1 MRLSK
6 ELKKLVVFTLAGA
19 LPIGV
24 FMVLPY
30 GTFADIDALP
40 AHPLIVH
47 GVIVA
52 VPVVALWIILSMWNP
67 RVFTAS
73 FVPMYA
79 LSVIAT
85 LGVVAAKSSGASLT
99 AAVGLPD
106 PHADSG
112 NRLIPVMIA
121 LTGSL
126 LVVYFLRVVR
136 PIARLDR
143 AATMLAAV
151 IALVTLPLTY
161 IAGHTGAESV
171 WEEDYAKAQ
180 EPISRENLVLSMDEV
195 ARRNTVDACWTV
207 VDGVVYDMTTFIAR
221 HPAGPGDIEDMCGED
236 ATEDFT
242 GEHAGQGEPE
252 KWLETLRI
260 GVIGS

>member
-1 MRLSK
+1 MRISR
-6 ELKKLVVFTLAGA
+6 ELKKLVVLTLAGGV
-19 LPIGV
+19 PIGV
-24 FMVLPY
+24 FMLLPY
-30 GTFADIDALP
+30 GTFADISALP

-52 VPVVALWIILSMWNP
+52 VPVVALWIMLAMWKS

-73 FVPMYA
+73 FIPMYV
-79 LSVIAT
+79 LSVLAT

-106 PHADSG
+106 AHADSG

-121 LTGSL
+121 LTASL

-136 PIARLDR
+136 PIASLNRV
-143 AATMLAAV
+143 ATVLVGV
-151 IALVTLPLTY
+151 IAVVTLPLTY

-180 EPISRENLVLSMDEV
+180 QPISRDDLVLSMSEV
-195 ARRNTVDACWTV
+195 ASRNSVDACWTV
-207 VDGVVYDMTTFIAR
+207 VEGVVYDMTTFIAR
-221 HPAGPGDIEDMCGED
+221 HPAGPGDIEDMCGKD
-236 ATEDFT
+236 ATDDFT
-242 GEHAGQGEPE
+242 GEHSGQGEPE

-260 GVIGS
+260 GVIG

>member
-1 MRLSK
+1 MRIGK
-6 ELKKLVVFTLAGA
+6 ELKKLLLLAIVGGI
-19 LPIGV
+19 PVGV
-24 FMVLPY
+24 SLVLPY
-30 GTFADIDALP
+30 GTFADLDAIP

-47 GVIVA
+47 GVVVA
-52 VPVVALWIILSMWNP
+52 IPVVSLWMLLGLWKP
-67 RVFTAS
+67 KVLDAS
-73 FVPMYA
+73 FVPLYA

-85 LGVVAAKSSGASLT
+85 LGAVAAKSSGQSLS
-99 AAVGLPD
+99 AAVGLPES
-106 PHADSG
+106 HAQWG
-112 NRLIPVMIA
+112 QVLIPATAA
-121 LTGSL
+121 LAGTL
-126 LVVYFLRVVR
+126 LAIYFFRHVFTVAILQR
-136 PIARLDR
+136 
-143 AATMLAAV
+143 
-151 IALVTLPLTY
+151 LVTVVGVIVALALLPLTY
-161 IAGHTGAESV
+161 LAGHSGARAA
-171 WEEDYAKAQ
+171 WEKDYAKAQ